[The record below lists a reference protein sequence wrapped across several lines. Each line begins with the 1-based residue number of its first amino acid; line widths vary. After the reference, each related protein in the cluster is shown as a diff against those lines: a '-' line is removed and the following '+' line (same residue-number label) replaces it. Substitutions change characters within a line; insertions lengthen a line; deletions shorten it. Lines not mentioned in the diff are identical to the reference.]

1 MSFRRSVTRDI
12 AQPCNKESG
21 SHVARQQR
29 IKAVHKIPRIKR
41 ENGVHKLEAET
52 ISDLCTPIPSERR
65 VTNWAR
71 HSGAE
76 FRRQSIEGRTC
87 VLSDFPFARIQGC
100 RTADLGRAIEVNSP
114 LSKLIGARVI
124 VAPFVITRIFWQ
136 GTTPSAASHLP
147 FSRILGTRHSCLS
160 CGSPHSLYK
169 LETVSIRIA
178 SFARR
183 LSSSRTR
190 AGHRLNQKQPQAR
203 ATPAAIGAECAARPR
218 RFIRCPKIF
227 REKANRRPNLI

>member
-124 VAPFVITRIFWQ
+124 VAPLAIATNLLAGYNTKRRK
-136 GTTPSAASHLP
+136 P
-147 FSRILGTRHSCLS
+147 FAVQPDAWH
-160 CGSPHSLYK
+160 K
-169 LETVSIRIA
+169 
-178 SFARR
+178 
-183 LSSSRTR
+183 RTR
-190 AGHRLNQKQPQAR
+190 VCRVGLPILCTSGKLLVSAF
-203 ATPAAIGAECAARPR
+203 C
-218 RFIRCPKIF
+218 
-227 REKANRRPNLI
+227 